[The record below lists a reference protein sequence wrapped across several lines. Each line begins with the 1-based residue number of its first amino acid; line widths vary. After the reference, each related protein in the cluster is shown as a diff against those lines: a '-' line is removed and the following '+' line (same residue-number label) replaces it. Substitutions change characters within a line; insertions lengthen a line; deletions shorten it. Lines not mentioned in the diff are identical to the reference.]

1 MAVPS
6 VIASTKESATRASV
20 TPRLRSSAPV
30 LASVITAL
38 STSGGG
44 GSLALPISRDPI
56 HQVTT
61 NTATDNRRM
70 LVSLPEWGDR
80 TCPGQALAPA
90 RRDLDRRSSPA
101 RDREYARLLLLPQ
114 QIGAECLRGIG
125 RDRRA
130 AWRYPRRR
138 SGIELCPTRRLR
150 MPEAPLPSG

>member
-70 LVSLPEWGDR
+70 LISPRVWRGR
-80 TCPGQALAPA
+80 TCPDQALMPA

-101 RDREYARLLLLPQ
+101 RDRERARLPLLPRP
-114 QIGAECLRGIG
+114 IGAESLRGTG
-125 RDRRA
+125 HDRRA
-130 AWRYPRRR
+130 AWRHP
-138 SGIELCPTRRLR
+138 
-150 MPEAPLPSG
+150 